1 MSQTVD
7 WFGASNA
14 PMNPAG
20 VGKAAP
26 SPSASGSAPVSAA
39 SKKQVALAS
48 IGLRCGAFL
57 LDYIL
62 TLLVLALTVLLA
74 YYLKRRWE
82 QPEIANVILLIGYL
96 ATAAVLFLNLVY
108 YAERDGQTFGK
119 RFIGIRVIRTDG
131 RRLDFRALAL
141 RHFVGY
147 PLALLCGGLGLL
159 WALWDTKQQGWH
171 DKLAGTLVVKE

>member
-1 MSQTVD
+1 MPQSTD
-7 WFGASNA
+7 AFRMPRSTA
-14 PMNPAG
+14 NPVATANSSPG
-20 VGKAAP
+20 HAAQ
-26 SPSASGSAPVSAA
+26 G
-39 SKKQVALAS
+39 KKQVALAS

-62 TLLVLALTVLLA
+62 MLLVLAITVLLA

-82 QPEIANVILLIGYL
+82 LPEVANVILLVGYL
-96 ATAAVLFLNLVY
+96 LTAVVLFLNLVY

-131 RRLDFRALAL
+131 RPLDFQALAL

-159 WALWDTKQQGWH
+159 WALWDSKQQGWH
-171 DKLAGTLVVKE
+171 DKLVGTLVVKE

>member
-1 MSQTVD
+1 MPQSIDALRMPRST
-7 WFGASNA
+7 
-14 PMNPAG
+14 
-20 VGKAAP
+20 P
-26 SPSASGSAPVSAA
+26 SPAVATTSTSGAA
-39 SKKQVALAS
+39 AQGKKQVALAS

-62 TLLVLALTVLLA
+62 MLLVLAITVLLA

-82 QPEIANVILLIGYL
+82 LPEVANVILLIGYL
-96 ATAAVLFLNLVY
+96 LTALVLFLNLVY

-131 RRLDFRALAL
+131 RPLDFRALAL

-159 WALWDTKQQGWH
+159 WALWDSKQQGWH
-171 DKLAGTLVVKE
+171 DKLTGTLVVKE

>member
-1 MSQTVD
+1 MPQTID
-7 WFGASNA
+7 ALRMPRST
-14 PMNPAG
+14 
-20 VGKAAP
+20 P
-26 SPSASGSAPVSAA
+26 SPAAAANFSSGPVAPG
-39 SKKQVALAS
+39 KKQVALAS

-62 TLLVLALTVLLA
+62 MLLVLAITVLLA

-96 ATAAVLFLNLVY
+96 LTAIVLFLNLVY
-108 YAERDGQTFGK
+108 YAEPDGQTFGK

-131 RRLDFRALAL
+131 RPLDFKALAL

-159 WALWDTKQQGWH
+159 WALWDPKQQGWH
-171 DKLAGTLVVKE
+171 DKLTGTLVVKE

>member
-1 MSQTVD
+1 MPQ
-7 WFGASNA
+7 SNDA
-14 PMNPAG
+14 LRMP
-20 VGKAAP
+20 K
-26 SPSASGSAPVSAA
+26 SASGSAVAATFSSGSAA
-39 SKKQVALAS
+39 QGKKQVVLAS

-62 TLLVLALTVLLA
+62 MLLVLAITVLLA

-82 QPEIANVILLIGYL
+82 LPEIANVVLLIGYL
-96 ATAAVLFLNLVY
+96 LTAIVLFLNLVY

-131 RRLDFRALAL
+131 RPLDFRALAL
-141 RHFVGY
+141 RHFIGY

-159 WALWDTKQQGWH
+159 WALWDSKQQGWH
-171 DKLAGTLVVKE
+171 DKLTGTLVVKE

>member
-1 MSQTVD
+1 MPQ
-7 WFGASNA
+7 SNDA
-14 PMNPAG
+14 LRMPRSTPGPA
-20 VGKAAP
+20 VAAGF
-26 SPSASGSAPVSAA
+26 SSGPTAHG
-39 SKKQVALAS
+39 KKQVALAS

-62 TLLVLALTVLLA
+62 MLLVLAITVLLA

-82 QPEIANVILLIGYL
+82 LPEVANVVLLIGYL
-96 ATAAVLFLNLVY
+96 LTAIVLFLNLVY

-131 RRLDFRALAL
+131 RPLDFRALVL
-141 RHFVGY
+141 RHFIGY
-147 PLALLCGGLGLL
+147 PLAMLCSGLGLL
-159 WALWDTKQQGWH
+159 WALWDSKQQGWH

>member
-1 MSQTVD
+1 MSR
-7 WFGASNA
+7 S
-14 PMNPAG
+14 PISPAVATDFSYPPAVPG
-20 VGKAAP
+20 
-26 SPSASGSAPVSAA
+26 
-39 SKKQVALAS
+39 KKQVALAS

-62 TLLVLALTVLLA
+62 TLLVLALTVLVA

-82 QPEIANVILLIGYL
+82 LPEAANVILLIGYL
-96 ATAAVLFLNLVY
+96 LTAIVLFLNLVY
-108 YAERDGQTFGK
+108 YAEPEGQTFGK

-131 RRLDFRALAL
+131 RPLDFRALAL

-159 WALWDTKQQGWH
+159 WALWDAKQQGWH
-171 DKLAGTLVVKE
+171 DKLAGTLVVKELGKE